1 MLGGF
6 LRNIFYILY
15 SIVLLIV
22 TPIRNYIY
30 NPIVNRLD
38 LIGASRDNG
47 IITIKPEKITY
58 KHDDIEETEIKSR
71 NRNSR
76 RGYRSIQLPQETIQ
90 TLFGGDEMGALSFKY
105 LVKEKV
111 FMRSNNNIRGGV
123 LLTGRFASFE
133 IGEDWFFWLLNRLN
147 NNTINL
153 LPPIKPV
160 ININSNQRDSVCA
173 AIGVEANDAL
183 IENHGSMNI
192 RTDYILFIANR
203 IYSRN
208 GGAVR
213 DSGATLLKNGI
224 SSDISDLDADF
235 VVITDNLINSAT
247 SFAHLIR
254 NSKKIKIGKTG
265 AKIVN
270 ISNNEV
276 KGDMNVILID
286 GTVND
291 DSIIEIDGKYISMI
305 SNTIVSNGVYAFLLK
320 SSQMTRIGTPETV
333 VVDISDNI
341 VEGESI
347 TSLIGVDSK
356 SILNISSNSIYIRTN
371 LAHSSMENSNKV
383 NINLY
388 GTNPYF
394 ELSNNRIP
402 ENYEGLGGIVMMNN
416 SQLNFI
422 NHSGTMATIIIGDD
436 IWSYYVDGDCTL
448 TFEGIED
455 NKDKFVK
462 IAKGLGLNKGNV
474 GIGEDEN
481 IFFDT
486 STIIGSGF
494 SGVFPIRFPNKHMND
509 NNNYMFSH
517 TNNNNDNNNNNENEE
532 IDEDGSDLFLVLLK
546 NKDVKISKIEIKA
559 NTTVSMENG
568 KFIARGRNP
577 TLNVPEGK
585 RLTVR
590 SDGSCNSIRDCI
602 SGFTMSDETMSRIRF
617 YRQEMDYDED

>member
-1 MLGGF
+1 MFESF
-6 LRNIFYILY
+6 LKGIFYILY

-90 TLFGGDEMGALSFKY
+90 TLFDGDEMGALSFKY

-111 FMRSNNNIRGGV
+111 FMQSNNNIGGGV

-192 RTDYILFIANR
+192 RIDYILFTANR

-208 GGAVR
+208 GGT
-213 DSGATLLKNGI
+213 TLLENGI
-224 SSDISDLDADF
+224 SSDILGLDSDF
-235 VVITDNLINSAT
+235 VIMRDNLINSETNSAYLTRT
-247 SFAHLIR
+247 SKLTR
-254 NSKKIKIGKTG
+254 IGKTG
-265 AKIVN
+265 AKIVDISNNTVRGIMNVKLIGNNANDVSILEVNGEYIYMTDNDISSTGVGVYLLKNSRETTIGAPNTRIVN
-270 ISNNEV
+270 ISNNR
-276 KGDMNVILID
+276 VI
-286 GTVND
+286 G
-291 DSIIEIDGKYISMI
+291 
-305 SNTIVSNGVYAFLLK
+305 
-320 SSQMTRIGTPETV
+320 R
-333 VVDISDNI
+333 
-341 VEGESI
+341 SI
-347 TSLIGVDSK
+347 TSLVGVDRK
-356 SILNISSNSIYIRTN
+356 SVLTINGNSIYVMAN
-371 LAHSSMENSNKV
+371 LAHCILENGGKV

-388 GTNPYF
+388 GANSRF
-394 ELSNNRIP
+394 ELFGNRIL
-402 ENYEGLGGIVMMNN
+402 ENNEGQWKDITMFGG

-422 NHSGTMATIIIGDD
+422 NNFGTRATIVIGDN
-436 IWSYYVDGDCTL
+436 ICSDGDNTIL
-448 TFEGIED
+448 TFEGVES
-455 NKDKFVK
+455 NEKNF
-462 IAKGLGLNKGNV
+462 AKTKRNLGLDKSSVSV
-474 GIGEDEN
+474 GGEEN
-481 IFFDT
+481 TFLRIP
-486 STIIGSGF
+486 IAIGSGIGRAF
-494 SGVFPIRFPNKHMND
+494 LIQNPDIQ
-509 NNNYMFSH
+509 
-517 TNNNNDNNNNNENEE
+517 TNNNDNYTFDDTNNNNNNENEE

>member
-1 MLGGF
+1 M
-6 LRNIFYILY
+6 
-15 SIVLLIV
+15 
-22 TPIRNYIY
+22 
-30 NPIVNRLD
+30 NRLD

-47 IITIKPEKITY
+47 AITINPEKITY
-58 KHDDIEETEIKSR
+58 KHDGIEETEIKSR
-71 NRNSR
+71 NRRSR
-76 RGYRSIQLPQETIQ
+76 RGYRSIQLPRETIQ
-90 TLFGGDEMGALSFKY
+90 TLFDGDEMGALSFKY

-123 LLTGRFASFE
+123 LLTGKYTGFE

-153 LPPIKPV
+153 PPIKPV
-160 ININSNQRDSVCA
+160 ININSNQRNSVYA
-173 AIGVEANDAL
+173 AIGVETDDVL

-213 DSGATLLKNGI
+213 NSGATLLKNGI
-224 SSDISDLDADF
+224 SSDILDLDADF
-235 VVITDNLINSAT
+235 VIITDNLINSAT

-254 NSKKIKIGKTG
+254 NSKKIKIGKMG

-276 KGDMNVILID
+276 RGDMNVILID
-286 GTVND
+286 GSVND
-291 DSIIEIDGKYISMI
+291 NSVIEIDGEYISMT
-305 SNTIVSNGVYAFLLK
+305 SNTIVSNGVYVFLLK
-320 SSQMTRIGTPETV
+320 SSQVTRIGTPETV

-371 LAHSSMENSNKV
+371 SAHSTIENSNKV
-383 NINLY
+383 NINLH
-388 GTNPYF
+388 GINPYF

-402 ENYEGLGGIVMMNN
+402 ENNEGLGGIVMMSN
-416 SQLNFI
+416 SKLNFI

-436 IWSYYVDGDCTL
+436 IWSYYVDSDCTL

-481 IFFDT
+481 IFFGT

-517 TNNNNDNNNNNENEE
+517 ANNNDNNNNNENEE

-546 NKDVKISKIEIKA
+546 NKDVKISKIEVKA
-559 NTTVSMENG
+559 NMTVSMENG

-577 TLNVPEGK
+577 TLDIPEGK

-590 SDGSCNSIRDCI
+590 SDGSCNSVRDCI